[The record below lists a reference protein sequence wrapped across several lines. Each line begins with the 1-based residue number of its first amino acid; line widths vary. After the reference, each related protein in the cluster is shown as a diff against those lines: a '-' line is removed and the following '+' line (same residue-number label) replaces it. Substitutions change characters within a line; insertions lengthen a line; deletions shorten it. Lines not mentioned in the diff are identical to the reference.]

1 MNVFYYRNTRH
12 VTLLFLSQYFLYI
25 IFTTYCDYIYLFSFR
40 LSLQNI
46 LLSNFIGSL
55 LLDYSKVYIFSS
67 ITILHSHTPVNF
79 QGILSNVLLC
89 GSSPD
94 IAELVSDIKRISWN
108 KRNFIFHLCKIVI
121 SRN

>member
-1 MNVFYYRNTRH
+1 MYFITERR
-12 VTLLFLSQYFLYI
+12 VTLHYYFYLSIFYILILQLTVI
-25 IFTTYCDYIYLFSFR
+25 IFTFFLFV
-40 LSLQNI
+40 SLQNI

-94 IAELVSDIKRISWN
+94 IAEPVSDIKRISWN